1 MDRLQ
6 AMQVF
11 VRIVDTASFSRA
23 AEMLRLP
30 KATVSTSIQ
39 ALESHLGVKLL
50 NRTTRRVH
58 VTPDGA
64 AYYARCVRILAEI
77 DETESALGG
86 AQSAPRGKLRVDV
99 GAAFGRRMLIPALPE
114 FFRRYPDLRLDL
126 GCSDRPVDLIEEG
139 IDCVVRGGPFIEQ
152 TLVARQVGAVQIVF
166 CATPGYLAERGVPT
180 HPRELENHRFVNY
193 FARRWGNFL
202 SWNFNRDGERIELAL
217 DGIIAVDDSEA
228 YLEAGLAGLGVFA
241 MATFMVDDALADGRL
256 TRLLADWQTDPVPI
270 YVMYPQHRHLSAK
283 VRVFAEWVGDLV
295 QRYTHRAQH

>member
-6 AMQVF
+6 AMAVF
-11 VRIVDTASFSRA
+11 ARIVDTGSFSRA
-23 AEMLRLP
+23 AEMLAMP
-30 KATVSTSIQ
+30 KATVSTLIQ
-39 ALESHLGVKLL
+39 ALEAHLGVKLL

-77 DETESALGG
+77 EETESALGG

-99 GAAFGRRMLIPALPE
+99 GAAFGRRVLVPSLPE
-114 FFRRYPDLRLDL
+114 FFKRYPDLRLDL
-126 GCSDRPVDLIEEG
+126 GCSDRPVDLLEEG

-152 TLVARQVGAVQIVF
+152 SLIARQIGLVEMVF
-166 CATPGYLAERGVPT
+166 CATPGYLGSRGVPA
-180 HPRELENHRFVNY
+180 HPRDLERHHFVNY
-193 FARRWGNFL
+193 FARRYGNFL
-202 SWNFNRDGERIELAL
+202 NWNFNRGEERVELAF

-241 MATFMVDDALADGRL
+241 MPSFMVDDALADGRL
-256 TRLLADWQTDPVPI
+256 TRVLADWSTDPVPI

-283 VRVFAEWVGDLV
+283 VRVFVEWVSDLV
-295 QRYTHRAQH
+295 RRYTARTQA